1 MGSSEGSF
9 KYPLVAWENVCLPV
23 KMGGL
28 GIRSVVSFNQVL
40 LGKWLWRFGHEVSHL
55 WLRVISTKYGEGQGG
70 WCTKVCR
77 RTHGCG
83 LWRSI
88 MKGGRASLS
97 ICLLLWVKTLVSAFG
112 MIGRLGII
120 L

>member
-1 MGSSEGSF
+1 MGVFRGEF
-9 KYPLVAWENVCLPV
+9 QIPF
-23 KMGGL
+23 GGL
-28 GIRSVVSFNQVL
+28 GKGVFTCRDGWYGIKSVMSFNQAL

-55 WLRVISTKYGEGQGG
+55 WRRVISTKYGEGQGG

-77 RTHGCG
+77 KTHGCG